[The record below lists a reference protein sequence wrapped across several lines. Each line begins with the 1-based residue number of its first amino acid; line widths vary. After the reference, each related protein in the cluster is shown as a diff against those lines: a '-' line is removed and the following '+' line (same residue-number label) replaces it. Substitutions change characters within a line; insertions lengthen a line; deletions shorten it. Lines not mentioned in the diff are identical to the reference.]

1 MNYRTSLFAA
11 GAALAFAGLAG
22 AQTEYALNWAMT
34 SNPTTNAYLTGP
46 VLFTVD
52 PTLGVNYPGPGD
64 SIRKCHGIDQTQGG
78 SNQDGTWSN
87 FVFRV
92 IQAWDPNASTA
103 GVNIGLVSMHSA
115 TINSLTGDACFTP
128 FADTLQPT
136 PGNYSLNAAAVIGL
150 VGGTAG
156 TPAPTFW
163 GVVFNWLTPVE
174 GPTVLGTDS
183 NGFPLLSNVIYEVQG
198 PLNDNQ
204 STNQYYLAS
213 TAEVTGVNPAG
224 TGGVTNGNT
233 QLASAL
239 FGATADQTNAVASTR
254 LTSVQGTTI
263 FFETMPFGAPG
274 QLEMRN
280 DMGFTTPQVWATK
293 NGNEGTGGP
302 DWSISGPVST
312 INVRFLDVLGG
323 AQSTTGTSVFNPCI
337 LFNSAFFLWSATP
350 GAAMLQ
356 KPMSWDTS
364 LVPFFPPQPGS
375 FALGTIPTARQ
386 GAQSVPVN
394 FDALTAAFLGV
405 APLSLGNPI
414 TPAAS
419 PFADA
424 GHALANPTL
433 FQGGFNAVTNGIA
446 TLSGGGGPLAAVP
459 NPALAGLQLGIAG
472 LGMQFDGCIGGL
484 VYTEFGTSLHIS
496 LQ

>member
-11 GAALAFAGLAG
+11 GAALAFAGLAN
-22 AQTEYALNWAMT
+22 AQNDYAINWAMT
-34 SNPTTNAYLTGP
+34 ANPTTNAYLTGP
-46 VLFTVD
+46 TLFTVD
-52 PTLGVNYPGPGD
+52 PALGINYPGPGD

-78 SNQDGTWSN
+78 SNQDGTWTN
-87 FVFRV
+87 ENFRV
-92 IQAWDPNASTA
+92 IQAYDPFASEP

-115 TINSLTGDACFTP
+115 TINSLSGDACFSP
-128 FADTLQPT
+128 FADALQPVAA
-136 PGNYSLNAAAVIGL
+136 NYSVSVAGVIGI
-150 VGGTAG
+150 VTGTIG
-156 TPAPTFW
+156 SPAPTFF
-163 GVVFNWLTPVE
+163 GVVFRWLTPVS

-183 NGFPLLSNVIYEVQG
+183 NGFPLLSNVIFEVQG

-213 TAEVTGVNPAG
+213 TAEVTGVNPIA
-224 TGGVTNGNT
+224 TGGITNGNS

-239 FGATADQTNAVASTR
+239 FAATADQTNAVASTR

-263 FFETMPFGAPG
+263 FFETMPFGQPG

-280 DMGFTTPQVWATK
+280 DMSFDTPQVWATK
-293 NGNEGTGGP
+293 DGNEGTGGP

-312 INVRFLDVLGG
+312 IDVRFLDVLGG
-323 AQSTTGTSVFNPCI
+323 AQSTSGTAVFNPCI

-350 GAAMLQ
+350 GTAMLQ
-356 KPMSWDTS
+356 DPMSWDTS

-386 GAQSVPVN
+386 GAQTVPVN

-405 APLSLGNPI
+405 APLSIGNPI
-414 TPAAS
+414 TQAAS
-419 PFADA
+419 QYADA
-424 GHALANPTL
+424 GHPLALPTL
-433 FQGGFNAVTNGIA
+433 FQGGFTAITNGVV

-472 LGMQFDGCIGGL
+472 LGMQFDGCVGGL
-484 VYTEFGTSLHIS
+484 VFTELGSSLHIS